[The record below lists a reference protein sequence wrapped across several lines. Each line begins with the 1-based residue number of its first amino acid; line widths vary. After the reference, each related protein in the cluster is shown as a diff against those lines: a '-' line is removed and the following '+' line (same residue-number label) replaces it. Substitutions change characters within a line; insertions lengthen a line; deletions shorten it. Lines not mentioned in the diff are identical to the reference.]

1 MFLGYFIANAPI
13 LHEQSFAIWFVMMSG
28 RCRPTF
34 FVRVLTMI
42 KFSIAVLAA
51 TMATTA
57 FSQNLPK
64 SKEASTA
71 AMVELCSQKND
82 PVALNF
88 CYGFG
93 EGVFQ
98 ANVTA
103 SKSNSA
109 TTVCLPAQATRAQL
123 LDDFIAWTRKTP
135 EVANWYASD
144 AIMRYLNDTFSCKR

>member
-1 MFLGYFIANAPI
+1 MACSECN
-13 LHEQSFAIWFVMMSG
+13 S
-28 RCRPTF
+28 T

-42 KFSIAVLAA
+42 KFSLAVLAV
-51 TMATTA
+51 TMAATA
-57 FSQNLPK
+57 SSQNLPK
-64 SKEASTA
+64 SKEATTS
-71 AMVELCSQKND
+71 AMAELCSQKSD
-82 PVALNF
+82 PIAQNF

-103 SKSNSA
+103 SKSNSPD
-109 TTVCLPAQATRAQL
+109 TICLPTQATRAQL

-144 AIMRYLNDTFSCKR
+144 AIMRYLNETFGCKR

>member
-1 MFLGYFIANAPI
+1 MADAGQLSV
-13 LHEQSFAIWFVMMSG
+13 Q
-28 RCRPTF
+28 
-34 FVRVLTMI
+34 VLTMI
-42 KFSIAVLAA
+42 KFSIAVLATA
-51 TMATTA
+51 MATTA
-57 FSQNLPK
+57 LSQNLPK
-64 SKEASTA
+64 SKEATTA

-82 PVALNF
+82 PIAVNF

-103 SKSNSA
+103 SKSSSPD
-109 TTVCLPAQATRAQL
+109 TVCLPAQATRAQL

-144 AIMRYLNDTFSCKR
+144 AIMRYLNDTFGCKS

>member
-1 MFLGYFIANAPI
+1 
-13 LHEQSFAIWFVMMSG
+13 
-28 RCRPTF
+28 
-34 FVRVLTMI
+34 MI

-51 TMATTA
+51 TLATTA

-64 SKEASTA
+64 SKEATTA
-71 AMVELCSQKND
+71 AMVELCSQPSD
-82 PVALNF
+82 PIALNF

-103 SKSNSA
+103 SKSSSPN
-109 TTVCLPAQATRAQL
+109 TVCLPTQATRAQL
-123 LDDFIAWTRKTP
+123 LDDFIVWTRKTP

-144 AIMRYLNDTFSCKR
+144 AIMRYLNETFGCKR